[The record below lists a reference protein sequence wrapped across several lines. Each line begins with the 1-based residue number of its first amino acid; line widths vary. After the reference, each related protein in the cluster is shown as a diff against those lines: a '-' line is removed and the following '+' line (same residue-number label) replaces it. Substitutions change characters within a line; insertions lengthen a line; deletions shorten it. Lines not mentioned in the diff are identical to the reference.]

1 MPVAPSAA
9 VRAEKTT
16 AAPAAGQKR
25 VRMAPKLAYR
35 NLFHDRL
42 SLAVTLVGIVFSVLL
57 VAIQCGLYIGSEN
70 TIARVLDQVRG
81 DLWIVPFGTK
91 SFDDPSLLAGREK
104 HAAMGVAGVGEVEEL
119 VIGYAGW
126 RKLDGGTKAVLLVGS
141 DWSGGGFKPW
151 NVIEGSLEEALAPGG
166 VVIDK
171 SYFEDL
177 GINQVGDYAELN
189 GTKVRVGAV
198 TKGVRAFTTLPFIFT
213 TLPRA
218 RSFTRASQEQA
229 SYVIVRLAPGTDI
242 EAVRT
247 DLSKRLKDADIL
259 TQAEFRK
266 RSTDYWLFKTGAG
279 MALINGA
286 VLGIIVGVVIVAQT
300 LYASTKDHLN
310 EFATLRALGASAGY
324 IHRVIIAQALMSGIL
339 GYAFGIAMSLVFIW
353 QMKDSTLN
361 VVMTPNLAVALFCLT
376 LLMCAIAAV
385 SAIFKVTRIDPAG
398 VFSR

>member
-1 MPVAPSAA
+1 MSLAA
-9 VRAEKTT
+9 ESSTT
-16 AAPAAGQKR
+16 APPPGGKKIW
-25 VRMAPKLAYR
+25 MAPKLAYR
-35 NLFHDRL
+35 NLFHDSV

-70 TIARVLDQVRG
+70 TIARVLDRVEG

-91 SFDDPSLLAGREK
+91 SFDDPSLLPGREK
-104 HAAMGVAGVGEVEEL
+104 YAALAIPGVKEVEEL
-119 VIGYAGW
+119 VIGFASW
-126 RKLDGGTKAVLLVGS
+126 RRPQGGTKAVLLVGS
-141 DWSGGGFKPW
+141 DWTNGGFAPW
-151 NVIEGSLEEALAPGG
+151 NLIEGGLDEILAPGA
-166 VVIDK
+166 VAIDK

-177 GINQVGDYAELN
+177 GIGSLGDTAEIN
-189 GTKVRVGAV
+189 RTKIRVAAV

-218 RSFTRASQEQA
+218 RGFANASQDQA
-229 SYVIVRLAPGTDI
+229 SYVVMRLTPEANVETVR
-242 EAVRT
+242 EALKT
-247 DLSKRLKDADIL
+247 RLKDAEIL
-259 TQAEFRK
+259 TQAEFRQ
-266 RSTDYWLFKTGAG
+266 RSTNYWLFKTGAG

-324 IHRVIIAQALMSGIL
+324 IHRVIVTQALMSGVI
-339 GYAFGIAMSLVFIW
+339 GYAFGIVMSLLFIW

-361 VVMTPNLAVALFCLT
+361 VVMTPALAAWLFALT
-376 LLMCAIAAV
+376 LAMCAIAAMA
-385 SAIFKVTRIDPAG
+385 AIFKVTRIDPAG